1 MPQYR
6 EVTTR
11 RVTLPNGVQVQV
23 AAAPAA
29 DGDDVEALI
38 PPAQAQRMARQ
49 RELALARRKQREAAT
64 AKPAGAAAAVAPRPG
79 RPPLAPMAAAAQLSD
94 AQRSAIARK
103 REEAMARLAL
113 KRKRKHELGAR

>member
-1 MPQYR
+1 
-6 EVTTR
+6 
-11 RVTLPNGVQVQV
+11 
-23 AAAPAA
+23 
-29 DGDDVEALI
+29 
-38 PPAQAQRMARQ
+38 MARQ
-49 RELALARRKQREAAT
+49 RELALARRKQREAAM